1 MFAEAMLERGVHSV
15 TFGGRPRE
23 GPMQTVGGIKG
34 SQVLSFDLIAFW
46 AYQLLGDVSKVCSH
60 HSTPCQFLILMCH
73 IVRLYPQCLD
83 CSYNERIYQP
93 SQFLAQG

>member
-46 AYQLLGDVSKVCSH
+46 AYQLLGDVSKVVHIIQPLPTSH
-60 HSTPCQFLILMCH
+60 TNESY
-73 IVRLYPQCLD
+73 IVQLHPGCLD
-83 CSYNERIYQP
+83 CSYHQRIY
-93 SQFLAQG
+93 